1 MVLSLVGVFARRGG
15 WSRPLPLGAPR
26 PCFYPPFSLLEAR
39 AALQAKATRL
49 RRFFSDANGAGG
61 IRSSVCSVAF
71 ARRGVCQNAHFG
83 FTFEGASEWLRC
95 KALRMRAQGVY

>member
-26 PCFYPPFSLLEAR
+26 PCLHPPFSLLEAR

-49 RRFFSDANGAGG
+49 RR
-61 IRSSVCSVAF
+61 ISVQQTGRVVF
-71 ARRGVCQNAHFG
+71 ARRGCAKMHILSSPSKVRQNG
-83 FTFEGASEWLRC
+83 
-95 KALRMRAQGVY
+95 

>member
-1 MVLSLVGVFARRGG
+1 MLRRSSTFARRFSLGGLRSSVFARRGG

-49 RRFFSDANGAGG
+49 RRFFNTANGAYPT
-61 IRSSVCSVAF
+61 R
-71 ARRGVCQNAHFG
+71 
-83 FTFEGASEWLRC
+83 
-95 KALRMRAQGVY
+95 